1 MTKQKR
7 TVTVSGELDA
17 AIGLLAIAKDM
28 NYSEYVETRLRM
40 VPEILQEIQQVSSLP
55 ENPPAMIKGD
65 IKEFLKRSPRD
76 TPNKKN
82 KVLA

>member
-40 VPEILQEIQQVSSLP
+40 VPEILQEIQQVSSLQEIP
-55 ENPPAMIKGD
+55 
-65 IKEFLKRSPRD
+65 LQ
-76 TPNKKN
+76 
-82 KVLA
+82 